1 MAGYTRQ
8 SAGDIVPNNTVKSGP
23 VNDEFNAVQ
32 DAFNDTT
39 GHRHDGTT
47 GGGAYVSEIKD
58 VFSQAGVVQNPLFGS
73 GGANSRLGGTG
84 VYFPDGSGGRS
95 LELVFGSGGAYPNA
109 VVYDLGSE
117 TYRFRNI
124 YNSGTIDASTVQPAF
139 LQFKTGS
146 ATYGMY
152 SDIPMRGYKITGL
165 GDPTSA
171 QDAVTKAHLDTRIE
185 PLTAA
190 AASAAAALASENAA
204 ATIYDTFDDRY
215 LGIKAVAPTVDN
227 DGDPLVAGALYFNS
241 GTNQTF
247 FWNGTAWIEAGS
259 PVNGTAERNSYTAT
273 AGQTTFVSNYDP
285 GFLDVYF
292 NGLKLRNV
300 DDFTATD
307 GTNVVLTSP
316 AAAGDEIDI
325 IAYGA
330 FSVADTYTQVQ
341 SDSRFLN
348 SASNLSDLDNT
359 ATART
364 NLGINAAPADIDRL
378 SITTEGQSEAS
389 KVVTANAS
397 GHVTIGSGTLFAN
410 RVDMGNAFYGDVDNL
425 TSSSGVL
432 TIPVSE
438 ANTFAI
444 TLSEDITTVNF
455 TNTVEGRSSVV
466 VLYIKQDTAGSGYT
480 IDWTG
485 GTTIYWANAAGAP
498 TLSTLGGAEDSIVF
512 QFQGGFWYG
521 HAVSTQYS
529 A

>member
-1 MAGYTRQ
+1 
-8 SAGDIVPNNTVKSGP
+8 
-23 VNDEFNAVQ
+23 
-32 DAFNDTT
+32 
-39 GHRHDGTT
+39 
-47 GGGAYVSEIKD
+47 
-58 VFSQAGVVQNPLFGS
+58 
-73 GGANSRLGGTG
+73 
-84 VYFPDGSGGRS
+84 
-95 LELVFGSGGAYPNA
+95 
-109 VVYDLGSE
+109 
-117 TYRFRNI
+117 
-124 YNSGTIDASTVQPAF
+124 
-139 LQFKTGS
+139 
-146 ATYGMY
+146 
-152 SDIPMRGYKITGL
+152 MRGYKITGL

-241 GTNQTF
+241 ATNQTF

-316 AAAGDEIDI
+316 AALGDEIDI

-359 ATART
+359 TTART
-364 NLGINAAPADIDRL
+364 NLGINATPADIDRL

-389 KVVTANAS
+389 KVVTASSTGA
-397 GHVTIGSGTLFAN
+397 VTINSTLFVN
-410 RVDMGNAFYGDVDNL
+410 RIDMGNAFYADLDDL
-425 TSSSGVL
+425 SSSSGVL
-432 TIPVSE
+432 DIDVAL

-444 TLSEDITTVNF
+444 TLSEDITAVNL
-455 TNTVEGRSSVV
+455 TNTVSGRSSAFI
-466 VLYIKQDTAGSGYT
+466 LYIKQDAAGSGYT

-498 TLSTLGGAEDSIVF
+498 TLSTAIGAEDSIVF
-512 QFQGGFWYG
+512 QYQGGFWYG
-521 HAVSTQYS
+521 HPLSTGYS
-529 A
+529 I